1 MSSSELSGIMAT
13 YQPERQTLWGT
24 LTKRNEEQGEGWSLI
39 PHHHEDIT
47 FYIILSRT
55 DVGVSQIDSNTK
67 KKCRIL
73 DVLNS
78 LGFGKT
84 GDFMTS

>member
-1 MSSSELSGIMAT
+1 MGNIE
-13 YQPERQTLWGT
+13 
-24 LTKRNEEQGEGWSLI
+24 KRNEEQGEGWSLI

-67 KKCRIL
+67 KM
-73 DVLNS
+73 LNLRCTELS
-78 LGFGKT
+78 KLWENWKLYDLLISALHWQSNLT
-84 GDFMTS
+84 